1 MKNLFEAGK
10 VLLLDMAATLFF
22 LLLYLLTHNVALS
35 VVLGM
40 ALGAAQIGWQLA
52 RGKPIDTMQW
62 MSLFLVLG
70 AGTVTLITNDPRFVM
85 IKPSVIYLI
94 VGVVMLKRGWMNRYL
109 PPIAIELVPDIAVI
123 FGYAWSGL
131 MFFSAA
137 LNLVVA
143 LNVSVV
149 TWSATMS
156 IYGIASKAAMF
167 LVGYAVMRCIGVARA
182 RRRSANGAA
191 PASSPSA
198 VADDLAKV
206 GSAS

>member
-1 MKNLFEAGK
+1 MKNLLEAGK

-131 MFFSAA
+131 MFFSAV

-143 LNVSVV
+143 LNFSVV

-167 LVGYAVMRCIGVARA
+167 LVGYAVMRSIGAARA
-182 RRRSANGAA
+182 RRRPANGAA

-198 VADDLAKV
+198 VVDDLAKA

>member
-1 MKNLFEAGK
+1 MKNLFEAAK
-10 VLLLDMAATLFF
+10 LLLLDMAATLFF
-22 LLLYLLTHNVALS
+22 LVLYLLTHNIPLS

-40 ALGAAQIGWQLA
+40 GLGIARIGWHLA

-85 IKPSVIYLI
+85 IKPSVIYVI

-137 LNLVVA
+137 LNLIVA
-143 LNVSVV
+143 FNFSVV

-156 IYGIASKAAMF
+156 IYGIVSKALLF
-167 LVGYAVMRCIGVARA
+167 LIGFVTMRTIGV
-182 RRRSANGAA
+182 RRRRAEMM
-191 PASSPSA
+191 PAHS
-198 VADDLAKV
+198 
-206 GSAS
+206 